1 MPLSFLLLN
10 KQTSKRRE
18 GFKYKPDMKIVIIE
32 QGVYEFKKLTLLGF
46 NSGEEEIQKLKELK
60 FKVRKINR

>member
-1 MPLSFLLLN
+1 
-10 KQTSKRRE
+10 
-18 GFKYKPDMKIVIIE
+18 MKIVIIE

-60 FKVRKINR
+60 FKVRKINRLK